1 MAKLRALQELHS
13 PNRPTPSSECNGH
26 VTSNGH
32 DPKLSRSHKLRNLGE
47 RLNEQASLE
56 EHLSDRTRKIL
67 ENMRRERLSNSTQQ
81 SGLASLHNSASS
93 SRRTSLS
100 RQTSF
105 LIEGNPENKDND
117 ADKDHGSSG
126 SKQDSMSLG
135 RSITNLVREQ
145 ELPTVKK
152 YLKIKD
158 SRERRNLNR
167 ADSKNSAASRRQRKR
182 RSSRTSQLETIQGSG
197 GSCLNYSC
205 LDSFSGDVSSEIT
218 KSSEHIRASVSV
230 SPESGFEESNFLDT
244 TSSSQRCFEDEVEP
258 QLNFPLEEDSNSPLD
273 TTFPKSCAPL
283 LPPFEEG
290 MRESDQV
297 NSSDRSSD
305 SSSLS

>member
-32 DPKLSRSHKLRNLGE
+32 DPKLSRSHKLRNLGD

-105 LIEGNPENKDND
+105 LIEGNPENKLKESD
-117 ADKDHGSSG
+117 ADKDNGSSS
-126 SKQDSMSLG
+126 SKQDPMSLG

-167 ADSKNSAASRRQRKR
+167 ADSKNSAASRRQKKR
-182 RSSRTSQLETIQGSG
+182 RSSRTSPLETIQGSG

-205 LDSFSGDVSSEIT
+205 LDSFSGDVSSELT
-218 KSSEHIRASVSV
+218 KSSEHLRASVSV

-244 TSSSQRCFEDEVEP
+244 TSPSQRCFEDEP
-258 QLNFPLEEDSNSPLD
+258 QLDFPLEEDSNSPLD

-290 MRESDQV
+290 MRESDQE